1 MTYIIMSVAVF
12 ILGLIAVY
20 AYFIIKK
27 EFGLSSYEEHAKKK
41 VDVHLRHVIN
51 SSEEVLNEAAARMKQ
66 LLSQTSHFNRD
77 IELQAK
83 MVFGEFKD
91 HYVANLN
98 SELAKA
104 EKQYEEEFYRSTK
117 ELRGVL
123 DSRFKEQMSKSDDL
137 VAAFTKTQFAS
148 VTKEIEEY
156 KKAQEEKSARKLEAI
171 FSKVLEDVVG
181 KSLNREDQKKLIW
194 SSLESI
200 SKESFSGK

>member
-1 MTYIIMSVAVF
+1 M
-12 ILGLIAVY
+12 
-20 AYFIIKK
+20 
-27 EFGLSSYEEHAKKK
+27 
-41 VDVHLRHVIN
+41 
-51 SSEEVLNEAAARMKQ
+51 
-66 LLSQTSHFNRD
+66 
-77 IELQAK
+77 
-83 MVFGEFKD
+83 
-91 HYVANLN
+91 
-98 SELAKA
+98 
-104 EKQYEEEFYRSTK
+104 
-117 ELRGVL
+117 L

-156 KKAQEEKSARKLEAI
+156 KKAQEEKSAQKLEAI